1 MTLTSGDRDTV
12 HLFTVDLPEDDLWG
26 FVTADPE
33 TGDFPLQGALGVA
46 TLDETQ
52 VEGAVAEDLD
62 GIGLS
67 GFLTEGLGVDETLI
81 ATDRA
86 RVDALT
92 GSVVILRGAAFDGA
106 NIPLNPTAPLRHFAT
121 WRMTPA
127 NTTMEALESD
137 AATGTITP
145 PPQPAPATPRRN
157 RSKLW
162 LVLAV
167 GVLLLILLII
177 GLLA

>member
-12 HLFTVDLPEDDLWG
+12 HLFTVDLTEDDLWG

-33 TGDFPLQGALGVA
+33 TGDFPLKDALGVA

-67 GFLTEGLGVDETLI
+67 GFLTEGLGVDETSI
-81 ATDRA
+81 APDRG

-92 GSVVILRGAAFDGA
+92 GSVVIVRGAAFDGA
-106 NIPLNPTAPLRHFAT
+106 KIPLAPTPPLRHFAT

-137 AATGTITP
+137 AATGIVTP
-145 PPQPAPATPRRN
+145 PPQPAPAAPRQT
-157 RSKLW
+157 RSKARLI
-162 LVLAV
+162 LAV
-167 GVLLLILLII
+167 GLLLLILITI